1 MGAAELNVSKPATK
15 RERLSGKPARRATMN
30 ITLNPMHLV
39 YSVLLALAFVL
50 LLPGYLYKA
59 MVRRRS
65 AGGLGERLGF
75 LPVEWKN
82 DARPTI
88 LLHAVSVGETV
99 SAGPLLKALR
109 RRFPRHRLIVSTT
122 TETGQAV
129 ARAQQAG
136 TADGFC
142 YFPFDWKFSVR
153 RALDAIH
160 PQVVI
165 LMESELWLN
174 FLDECRARSIP
185 VIVANGRIS
194 DRSFRRSQ
202 KAGFFIRRLYAGVR
216 RFVMQSAGD
225 AERAIALGAPADRVI
240 AGGNIKYDLGD
251 AASGKTETITLIE
264 KTFALR
270 EKPLIVAGS
279 THEGEEELVL
289 AAFRR
294 LRATPGL
301 EAVRMLLSPR
311 HPERF
316 DAVAKAFD
324 FPGGMCR
331 RSICVTH
338 DEAVANPA
346 ARQAGVVLLDSVGEL
361 AAIYQFATIVFVGGS
376 LVPIGGHNILE
387 PALYGKPIIVG
398 PHMHNFRDITAEF
411 LRRDAVRQI
420 HGLNREELQDALFQ
434 EMLALLTQSAVAQSL
449 GENAHR
455 AVEENRGATARIV
468 AAVEEAMR

>member
-1 MGAAELNVSKPATK
+1 MQ
-15 RERLSGKPARRATMN
+15 
-30 ITLNPMHLV
+30 LV
-39 YSVLLALAFVL
+39 YSVLLSLAFLL

-59 MVRRRS
+59 IVKRRS
-65 AGGLGERLGF
+65 AGGLGERFGF
-75 LPVEWKN
+75 LPAEWRN

-88 LLHAVSVGETV
+88 LLHAVSVGEAV

-109 RRFPRHRLIVSTT
+109 KRFPGHRLIVSTT

-129 ARAQQAG
+129 SRTQYAG
-136 TADGFC
+136 VANAFC
-142 YFPFDWKFSVR
+142 FFPFDWKFSVR

-174 FLDECRARSIP
+174 FLEECRARAIP

-202 KAGFFIRRLYAGVR
+202 KAGFFVRRLYAGVS
-216 RFVMQSAGD
+216 RFVMQSAVD
-225 AERAIALGAPADRVI
+225 AERAIGLGAPADRVI
-240 AGGNIKYDLGD
+240 PGGNLKYDLGETG
-251 AASGKTETITLIE
+251 SGNAETIAMIDE
-264 KTFALR
+264 IFALR
-270 EKPLIVAGS
+270 EKPLLIAGS
-279 THEGEEELVL
+279 THEGEEEIVL
-289 AAFRR
+289 EAFRR

-301 EAVRMLLSPR
+301 EDVRLLLSPR
-311 HPERF
+311 HPDRF
-316 DAVAKAFD
+316 EAVATAFD

-331 RSICVTH
+331 RSVCVPR
-338 DEAVANPA
+338 EGAVANETP
-346 ARQAGVVLLDSVGEL
+346 RLAGVVLLDSVGEL

-411 LRRDAVRQI
+411 LRRHALRQI
-420 HGLNREELQDALFQ
+420 DGENREALQDALYG
-434 EMLALLTQSAVAQSL
+434 EMRTLLTQPSLAQSL
-449 GENAHR
+449 GESARR
-455 AVEENRGATARIV
+455 AIEENRGATARIV
-468 AAVEEAMR
+468 DVVQELM